1 MAISLR
7 DLLQNNVKKIV
18 HGIGIN
24 NQGNIY
30 QLIVGE
36 VERNIIEVVLQETNY
51 NLVQTAKL
59 LGISRTKLY
68 RKLKAFNLPLK
79 QHQPFE

>member
-79 QHQPFE
+79 HQTFE